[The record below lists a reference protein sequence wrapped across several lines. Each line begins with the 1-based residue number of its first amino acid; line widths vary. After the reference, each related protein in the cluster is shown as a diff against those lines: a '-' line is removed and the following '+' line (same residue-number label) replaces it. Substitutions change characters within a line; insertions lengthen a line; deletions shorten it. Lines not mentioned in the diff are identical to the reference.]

1 MFYETETSGIIEGR
15 KKEWRQKKK
24 PQTTQTSWMKMVDT
38 ATDKADI
45 NRKEIKITQT
55 TLCQWIW
62 KLRWNKQLTRK
73 TDLIKTD
80 SRKHRKP

>member
-1 MFYETETSGIIEGR
+1 MFYETETCGIIQGR
-15 KKEWRQKKK
+15 KKEVKAKKQ
-24 PQTTQTSWMKMVDT
+24 PQTIQTSWMKMADT

-62 KLRWNKQLTRK
+62 KFR
-73 TDLIKTD
+73 
-80 SRKHRKP
+80 